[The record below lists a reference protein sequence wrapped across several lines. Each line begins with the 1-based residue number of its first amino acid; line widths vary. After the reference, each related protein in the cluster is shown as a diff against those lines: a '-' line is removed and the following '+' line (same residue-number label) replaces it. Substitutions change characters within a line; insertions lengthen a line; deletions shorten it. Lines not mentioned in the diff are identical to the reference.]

1 MNDDLRKELRQQLSQ
16 LSITYK
22 LSVEQLVE
30 LFQLVSSDWKK
41 VENCPNYEIHS
52 VTNVI
57 RNRKTH
63 RILKPNN
70 CGHVRLKTKDGNDYF
85 KKQNL
90 NYLHVSY

>member
-1 MNDDLRKELRQQLSQ
+1 MNDDLRKELKQELNQ
-16 LSITYK
+16 LSITYEF
-22 LSVEQLVE
+22 SVEQLVAF
-30 LFQLVSSDWKK
+30 FQLVLSDWKT

-70 CGHVRLKTKDGNDYF
+70 CGYVRLKTINGLDF
-85 KKQNL
+85 FLKQTHL
-90 NYLHVSY
+90 G